1 MSIRIGLGVPGFP
14 FSSVEAF
21 GRWLDLCEDSAID
34 SIWFS
39 DRLVSS
45 TPMLEPMVAMTWVA
59 ARTERLKFGMN
70 AIVLPL
76 RDPLVLAKECATL
89 DFLSG
94 GRLLPVF
101 GVGGEQA
108 PEFAATNRNPVGRGR
123 QADEMIEIMTRLW
136 QDGEVTYEGEY
147 YRYTNARISP
157 RPIQQP
163 LPLWIGGSSPA
174 AIRRTARLGT
184 GWLAGL
190 QSPAQVAPV
199 IQQIRAAIAE
209 SGRPFEPDHF
219 GAGFA
224 YRFGSWDEPVVE
236 RSSQALAR
244 LGPGVDPKGI
254 QAVGTAEDIIA
265 KAREFVDAGVSKF
278 VLRAIADSDEDLMEQ
293 TRRLIH
299 EVVPVVHGW
308 KE

>member
-1 MSIRIGLGVPGFP
+1 MSIRVGLAVPGVPFR
-14 FSSVEAF
+14 SVEAF

-123 QADEMIEIMTRLW
+123 QADE
-136 QDGEVTYEGEY
+136 
-147 YRYTNARISP
+147 
-157 RPIQQP
+157 
-163 LPLWIGGSSPA
+163 
-174 AIRRTARLGT
+174 
-184 GWLAGL
+184 
-190 QSPAQVAPV
+190 
-199 IQQIRAAIAE
+199 
-209 SGRPFEPDHF
+209 
-219 GAGFA
+219 
-224 YRFGSWDEPVVE
+224 
-236 RSSQALAR
+236 
-244 LGPGVDPKGI
+244 
-254 QAVGTAEDIIA
+254 
-265 KAREFVDAGVSKF
+265 
-278 VLRAIADSDEDLMEQ
+278 
-293 TRRLIH
+293 
-299 EVVPVVHGW
+299 
-308 KE
+308 